1 MSKLSYPAAVLT
13 IILTGLPGCVEKQD
27 VAAPVQQDPA
37 GRPGL
42 FEDRLL
48 EIARSYESYGRI
60 DPAARW
66 APAYCAAPTPHPAEA
81 AFSRS
86 TDADTHGQKL
96 YWLFARPRDLLGSY
110 VVQGQ
115 SSPIGQVA
123 VKEAWIPEEVTDG
136 TQPKPLTRTVHI
148 RSGDRL
154 VERED
159 SFLPYARKG
168 GRLYH
173 AKERGPLF
181 VMFKTEPGTAGT
193 DEGWVYGT
201 VTPDGERVT
210 SAGRVESCMGC
221 HRDAPHDRLFGL
233 PEN

>member
-1 MSKLSYPAAVLT
+1 MSKLIYPAVLA
-13 IILTGLPGCVEKQD
+13 IALIVLPGCVEKYDATAPQD
-27 VAAPVQQDPA
+27 SATL
-37 GRPGL
+37 PGP

-66 APAYCAAPTPHPAEA
+66 APAYCAAPTPHPTEPS
-81 AFSRS
+81 FSRS
-86 TDADTHGQKL
+86 SDADTHGQKL
-96 YWLFARPRDLLGSY
+96 YWLFANGRTLLGGY
-110 VVQGQ
+110 VVRGRP
-115 SSPIGQVA
+115 SPVGQVV

-148 RSGDRL
+148 RSGDGF
-154 VERED
+154 VEQED

-173 AKERGPLF
+173 ARERGPLF
-181 VMFKTEPGTAGT
+181 VMFKTEPGTPGT

-201 VTPDGERVT
+201 VTPDGQRVT
-210 SAGRVESCMGC
+210 ASGRVASCVGC